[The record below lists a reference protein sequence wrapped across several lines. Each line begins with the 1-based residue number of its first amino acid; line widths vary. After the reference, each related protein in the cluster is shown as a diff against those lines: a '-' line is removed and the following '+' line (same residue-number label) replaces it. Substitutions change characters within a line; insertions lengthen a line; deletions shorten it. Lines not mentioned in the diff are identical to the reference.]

1 MGDRRQAR
9 ELALQAL
16 FFLDMDKSD
25 SGQNPGQNPGQNIA
39 RNIEAF
45 CSNNEDKLT
54 KGVEPFFKVL
64 INGVVEH
71 KTRIDDL
78 LNKSSKNWK
87 ISRMPVVDRNIM
99 RIATYEFLECDDI
112 PNSVTI
118 NEAVEIGKKYGSKDS
133 GSFINGVLDKIKSLK
148 NPQ

>member
-16 FFLDMDKSD
+16 FFLDMDKSGSD
-25 SGQNPGQNPGQNIA
+25 QSANLNIDQNID
-39 RNIEAF
+39 AF
-45 CSNNEDKLT
+45 CCNNEDKLT
-54 KGVEPFFKVL
+54 KGVEPFFKDL
-64 INGVVEH
+64 IYGVVKH
-71 KTRIDDL
+71 KTQIDDL

-118 NEAVEIGKKYGSKDS
+118 NEAVEIGKKYGSRDS
-133 GSFINGVLDKIKSLK
+133 GSFINGVLDQIKSIESSK
-148 NPQ
+148 